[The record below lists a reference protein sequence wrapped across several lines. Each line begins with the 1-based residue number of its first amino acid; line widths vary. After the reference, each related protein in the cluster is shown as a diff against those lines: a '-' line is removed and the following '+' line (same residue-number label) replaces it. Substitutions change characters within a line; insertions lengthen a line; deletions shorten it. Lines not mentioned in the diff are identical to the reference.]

1 MRYLHRSFIICG
13 LALFACAVLAIAVPL
28 TPLVAAPIPIAVSV
42 GCLCLALFVA
52 SAPSLRFKKVLRS
65 DGIQKHFRLFR
76 LLWERGAPGVPGGGY
91 SAKLAI
97 GLRPR
102 LFERERE
109 YGKAFL
115 FTILGLRIHYSRSY
129 GGIYG

>member
-1 MRYLHRSFIICG
+1 MRMIRSLILCG
-13 LALFACAVLAIAVPL
+13 LALIACAAVFTAIVV
-28 TPLVAAPIPIAVSV
+28 TPSTIAPIPIALAAACA
-42 GCLCLALFVA
+42 CLIHLMIV
-52 SAPSLRFKKVLRS
+52 APSLRFKRVMRC
-65 DGIQKHFRLFR
+65 DEIQKHLRLFR
-76 LLWERGAPGVPGGGY
+76 LMWERGTPGIPGGGY

>member
-1 MRYLHRSFIICG
+1 MRMLRSLIIGG
-13 LALFACAVLAIAVPL
+13 LAVLAVAALSLAMTVTPPMIVPVPIALSIGCAVLAVFIL
-28 TPLVAAPIPIAVSV
+28 
-42 GCLCLALFVA
+42 
-52 SAPSLRFKKVLRS
+52 SAPSLRFKSVMRF
-65 DGIQKHFRLFR
+65 DEIQKHLRLFR
-76 LLWERGAPGVPGGGY
+76 LLWERGRPGVPGGGY

-115 FTILGLRIHYSRSY
+115 FTIFGLRIHYSRSY
-129 GGIYG
+129 GGIFA

>member
-1 MRYLHRSFIICG
+1 MSSRSLIFCAMALLITAVS
-13 LALFACAVLAIAVPL
+13 LAAVPIA
-28 TPLVAAPIPIAVSV
+28 PLLVAPIPIALAAASVS
-42 GCLCLALFVA
+42 LMYLLIT
-52 SAPSLRFKKVLRS
+52 APSLRFKPVMRF
-65 DGIQKHFRLFR
+65 DEIQNHLRLFR
-76 LLWERGAPGVPGGGY
+76 LLWERGTPGTTGGGY

-115 FTILGLRIHYSRSY
+115 ITILGLRIHYSRSY
-129 GGIYG
+129 GGIFA